1 MGCDW
6 TYTFRNQ
13 TADPSGFAE
22 NPIRVEL
29 EVQDRAG
36 RDSDKFKL
44 YFVVVP
50 EDWGDDA
57 PVWEI
62 ETPLDGSTQTGEYVW
77 VNGSVI
83 SGSEGD
89 DVSIEAALDSSILN
103 ETIDEKVKQLH
114 DGKFADVRNLGDG
127 SEFSLKLKI
136 EDLYNENGSIQT
148 IYLKVVE
155 GDGQTWTL
163 YQQIDINLPP
173 VTPDDNSG
181 GNTDVD
187 NTTNTDTKSEI
198 SDAILYGGIGLV
210 VLLLVFIVSLLVIRS
225 RRGGGDD
232 VTGFA
237 GVAGMDPME
246 AYVQQLIAQGYPEDT
261 ARQYAQQYAGHFQ
274 DQQQ

>member
-1 MGCDW
+1 
-6 TYTFRNQ
+6 
-13 TADPSGFAE
+13 
-22 NPIRVEL
+22 
-29 EVQDRAG
+29 
-36 RDSDKFKL
+36 
-44 YFVVVP
+44 
-50 EDWGDDA
+50 
-57 PVWEI
+57 
-62 ETPLDGSTQTGEYVW
+62 
-77 VNGSVI
+77 
-83 SGSEGD
+83 
-89 DVSIEAALDSSILN
+89 
-103 ETIDEKVKQLH
+103 LH

-173 VTPDDNSG
+173 VDSNVDPCVENPDAEG
-181 GNTDVD
+181 CETD
-187 NTTNTDTKSEI
+187 TNTDTQGEGGMASI
-198 SDAILYGGIGLV
+198 LLYAGIGAAILLV
-210 VLLLVFIVSLLVIRS
+210 IFILSLLVIRS
-225 RRGGGDD
+225 RRGGSED